1 MKQCCKNCKYYNNYG
16 LRKKYKEAL
25 ARAKTILKRGY
36 YISGD
41 IEVIFPE
48 LAESEDERIRKAIS
62 QCVED
67 MRGQF
72 EKLYSV
78 HHKDAI
84 AWLEKQGEKKP
95 ADKAKTKFHEG
106 DWITDGIFT
115 SQIIRVGENTY
126 SAITESGDNY
136 FPSYKDIDDYH
147 LWTIQDA
154 KDGDVLAGSHGTFHF
169 MGESNGYCGVLNDN
183 TFIGSTGN
191 NEWTEGLHPAT
202 KEQRDLLFQKM
213 KEAGYEWDAEKKELK
228 KI

>member
-1 MKQCCKNCKYYNNYG
+1 MDYE
-16 LRKKYKEAL
+16 KKYKEAL

-84 AWLEKQGEKKP
+84 AWLEKQGEENPLKG
-95 ADKAKTKFHEG
+95 TLG
-106 DWITDGIFT
+106 DVFDDLRAGLDPSPKQEWSEEDEQKISDILALLRG
-115 SQIIRVGENTY
+115 GENCHYNT
-126 SAITESGDNY
+126 SELFNWLKSLRPQNRWK
-136 FPSYKDIDDYH
+136 PSDEQIEMKKLGEIARHIIAVKQHIEDMRLSEDEWSLLEKIGYPE
-147 LWTIQDA
+147 QFRA
-154 KDGDVLAGSHGTFHF
+154 KQG
-169 MGESNGYCGVLNDN
+169 
-183 TFIGSTGN
+183 
-191 NEWTEGLHPAT
+191 
-202 KEQRDLLFQKM
+202 
-213 KEAGYEWDAEKKELK
+213 
-228 KI
+228 